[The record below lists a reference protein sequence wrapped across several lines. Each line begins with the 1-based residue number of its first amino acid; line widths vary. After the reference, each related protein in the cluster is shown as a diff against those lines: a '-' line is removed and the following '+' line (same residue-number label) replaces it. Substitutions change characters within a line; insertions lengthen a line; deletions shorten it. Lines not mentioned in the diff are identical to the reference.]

1 MSTILSPPEFFSS
14 AEVCRVCRLSVPA
27 EGNSLQASPSP
38 ATTCK
43 VRGCPQP
50 GHPVPPQDDDIQPRA
65 CCLSFLSSLAD
76 RGLSLVF
83 FRNRKIMQFAFFLS
97 GWKRRLPLVV
107 WISPVVFSDKKS
119 IIWSTFG
126 SYSCAEYLV
135 SPLTPG
141 GRSNQG
147 LHLQGKKLAITT
159 VGLERVIGW
168 VCVRVSRWWW
178 PRGRVAWNPPAPSVL
193 RQRWSGEEG
202 DFKFSFCPTPLPQK
216 HGCHYHC

>member
-1 MSTILSPPEFFSS
+1 MSTILSPPQFSS

-83 FRNRKIMQFAFFLS
+83 FRNRKITQFAFFLS

-107 WISPVVFSDKKS
+107 WISPEVFSDKKS

-159 VGLERVIGW
+159 VRQKKGVW
-168 VCVRVSRWWW
+168 VVV
-178 PRGRVAWNPPAPSVL
+178 
-193 RQRWSGEEG
+193 EG
-202 DFKFSFCPTPLPQK
+202 AE
-216 HGCHYHC
+216 